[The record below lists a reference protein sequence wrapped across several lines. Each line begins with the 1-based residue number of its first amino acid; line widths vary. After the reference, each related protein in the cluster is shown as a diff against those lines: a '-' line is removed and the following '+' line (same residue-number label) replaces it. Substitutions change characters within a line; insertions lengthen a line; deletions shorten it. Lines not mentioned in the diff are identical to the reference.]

1 MMERITEKLAEF
13 AAETKFGDLPGDVIH
28 EMKRLLLDTIGC
40 ALGGISTEKG
50 SIAVDLARRLGG
62 PSESTIIG
70 KGDKVSCTNAA
81 WANGQ
86 LSNALDFDALGAG
99 HDTPFVIPSSL
110 ATAEF
115 TRASGE
121 DLILAIAIGLEVGRR
136 ITRVSPS
143 NYPPVAD
150 GPDKGKIAWPPVF
163 GYTASTFGAAVSAA
177 KILNLNQERIAY
189 ATAIA
194 GYLCA
199 PDVFRKWSDT
209 APIRMTKQGLFGWG
223 AQAGVTSALLA
234 DMGYTGDTD
243 LFQGPYCFWR
253 YTGKEKWNT
262 EHMLEGLGTEWG
274 CHRISYKFYPMG
286 RCLPGAVDNLIKLIS
301 ETNLQPE
308 DMEKITAKV
317 HPLAQ
322 FRMVSEN
329 ELITEDDYLFDLR
342 YAIACAVHR
351 FNPAHWPN
359 AEVRQDPRVW
369 EFLRRVDIVTTF
381 DEREF
386 GLALLEDPEARPS
399 GIEVV
404 AKGKTFTANS
414 RYIRG
419 SWQPE
424 EFRMTD
430 EKLKQKF
437 RDNASTV
444 LAVSK
449 IDKAVEMVFELEKL
463 ENTAE
468 LMELVA

>member
-1 MMERITEKLAEF
+1 MEDITEKLAGF
-13 AAETKFGDLPGDVIH
+13 AAEVKFRDLPEQVTYEI
-28 EMKRLLLDTIGC
+28 KRLLLDTIGC

-50 SIAVDLARRLGG
+50 SIAVGLATRLGG
-62 PSESTIIG
+62 PRESTIIG
-70 KGDKVSCTNAA
+70 KGDKVSCANAA

-86 LSNALDFDALGAG
+86 LTNALDFDALGAG
-99 HDTPFVIPSSL
+99 HDVPFVIPSSL
-110 ATAEF
+110 AMGECTQ
-115 TRASGE
+115 TSGV
-121 DLILAIAIGLEVGRR
+121 DLILAIAVGLEVGRR

-143 NYPPVAD
+143 NYPPVPD

-177 KILNLNQERIAY
+177 KILNLNQEKMAHAIG
-189 ATAIA
+189 IA

-234 DMGYTGDTD
+234 DMGYTGDAD

-262 EHMLEGLGTEWG
+262 GHMLEGLGTEWG
-274 CHRISYKFYPMG
+274 CHQISYKFYPMG
-286 RCLPGAVDNLIKLIS
+286 RCLPGALDNFIQLIS
-301 ETNLQPE
+301 ENNLQPG
-308 DMEKITAKV
+308 DIEKVTARV

-329 ELITEDDYLFDLR
+329 ELITEDDYLFNLR

-351 FNPAHWPN
+351 FNPAHWHN

-369 EFLRRVDIVTTF
+369 EFLQSVDIVITF

-404 AKGKTFTANS
+404 ARKKTFTANS
-414 RYIRG
+414 KYIIG

-430 EKLKQKF
+430 GELKQKF
-437 RDNASTV
+437 RDNASRLLGV
-444 LAVSK
+444 GK
-449 IDKAVEMVFELEKL
+449 INKTLEMMFELEKL